1 MTGMTTTKMMKIHLK
16 LLEAQAVLHLELVQA
31 VQHLEVA
38 RAVLH
43 PEVAPAV
50 LRQALDLAV
59 LAHQILH
66 PKPKKKKIRV
76 GWLNIVLMMMELNG
90 LKMKMRHGTL
100 ENQVKP
106 IGLSGKI
113 R

>member
-1 MTGMTTTKMMKIHLK
+1 MMKIHLK
-16 LLEAQAVLHLELVQA
+16 LLEAQVVLHRELVQA
-31 VQHLEVA
+31 VQH
-38 RAVLH
+38 
-43 PEVAPAV
+43 PELAPAV